1 MLIIVSK
8 LALSLFLGIA
18 IGLERI
24 LVRHGA
30 GMRTYGLVSMSC
42 ALFMILALEVGV
54 ATKVPG
60 EVLRVLGQIVSSI
73 GFLGVGII
81 YFSKEEH
88 MRVGVTS
95 AAGLLVVAGIGSAV
109 GLGMYSIAV
118 AATGFALFAF
128 MAVLILE
135 KKIESKLRP
144 QYDK

>member
-1 MLIIVSK
+1 
-8 LALSLFLGIA
+8 
-18 IGLERI
+18 
-24 LVRHGA
+24 
-30 GMRTYGLVSMSC
+30 
-42 ALFMILALEVGV
+42 
-54 ATKVPG
+54 
-60 EVLRVLGQIVSSI
+60 
-73 GFLGVGII
+73 
-81 YFSKEEH
+81 

-109 GLGMYSIAV
+109 GLGMYGIAV